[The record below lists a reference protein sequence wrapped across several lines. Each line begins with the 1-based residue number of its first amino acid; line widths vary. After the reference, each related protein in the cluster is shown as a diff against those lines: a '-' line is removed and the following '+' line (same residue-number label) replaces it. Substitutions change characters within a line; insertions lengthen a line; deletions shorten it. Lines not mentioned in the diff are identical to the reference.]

1 MGGTVA
7 SVAEVKAAI
16 DAAMAYVREGQE
28 AVRAA
33 NDKLGEAQRSL
44 AAAVDGSAHESVAA
58 AQSALAQATTELDD
72 CMTAT
77 LGAMEQA
84 QTYAAAL

>member
-1 MGGTVA
+1 VA

-16 DAAMAYVREGQE
+16 DAAMAHVQEGQE

-33 NDKLGEAQRSL
+33 NDRLGEAQLSL
-44 AAAVDGSAHESVAA
+44 AAAVEGSAHESVGA
-58 AQSALAQATTELDD
+58 AQAALAQAATELED
-72 CMTAT
+72 CLSAT

-84 QTYAAAL
+84 QSYAAVL

>member
-1 MGGTVA
+1 VA

-16 DAAMAYVREGQE
+16 DAAMAQVQDGRE

-33 NDKLGEAQRSL
+33 NDRLGEARLSL
-44 AAAVDGSAHESVAA
+44 AAAVEGSAHESVTAAQAALTRAA
-58 AQSALAQATTELDD
+58 AELED
-72 CMTAT
+72 CLSAT

>member
-1 MGGTVA
+1 MA

-16 DAAMAYVREGQE
+16 DVAMAHVQEGQE

-33 NDKLGEAQRSL
+33 NDKLDAAQASL

-58 AQSALAQATTELDD
+58 ARSALAQAATELDD
-72 CMTAT
+72 CMNAT

>member
-1 MGGTVA
+1 MA

-16 DAAMAYVREGQE
+16 DAAMAHVQDGQE

-33 NDKLGEAQRSL
+33 NDRLGEAQLSL
-44 AAAVDGSAHESVAA
+44 AAAVEGSAHESVAA
-58 AQSALAQATTELDD
+58 AQAALAQAATELED
-72 CMTAT
+72 CLSAT

-84 QTYAAAL
+84 QAYAAAL

>member
-1 MGGTVA
+1 
-7 SVAEVKAAI
+7 
-16 DAAMAYVREGQE
+16 MAHVQEGQE

-33 NDKLGEAQRSL
+33 GDRLDEARLSL
-44 AAAVDGSAHESVAA
+44 AAAVDGSAHESVTA
-58 AQSALAQATTELDD
+58 AQAALTQAATELDD
-72 CMTAT
+72 CLTAT

>member
-1 MGGTVA
+1 VA

-16 DAAMAYVREGQE
+16 DAAMAHVQEGQE

-33 NDKLGEAQRSL
+33 NDRLGEAQLSL
-44 AAAVDGSAHESVAA
+44 AAAVEGSAHESVGA
-58 AQSALAQATTELDD
+58 AQAALAQAATELED
-72 CMTAT
+72 CLSAT

-84 QTYAAAL
+84 HSYAAAL

>member
-1 MGGTVA
+1 MA

-16 DAAMAYVREGQE
+16 DAAMAHVAESQE

-33 NDKLGEAQRSL
+33 NDKLGEAQAGL

-58 AQSALAQATTELDD
+58 ARSALAQATTELEE
-72 CMTAT
+72 CLTVTA
-77 LGAMEQA
+77 GAMEQA

>member
-1 MGGTVA
+1 VA

-16 DAAMAYVREGQE
+16 DAAMAHVQEGQE

-33 NDKLGEAQRSL
+33 NDRLGEAQVSL
-44 AAAVDGSAHESVAA
+44 AAAVEGSGHESVSAAQAALIQAA
-58 AQSALAQATTELDD
+58 AELDD
-72 CMTAT
+72 CLSAT

>member
-1 MGGTVA
+1 MA

-16 DAAMAYVREGQE
+16 DAAMAHVQEGQE

-33 NDKLGEAQRSL
+33 NDRLGEAQVSL
-44 AAAVDGSAHESVAA
+44 AAAVEGSAHESVTGAQAALSEAA
-58 AQSALAQATTELDD
+58 AELDD
-72 CMTAT
+72 CLNAT